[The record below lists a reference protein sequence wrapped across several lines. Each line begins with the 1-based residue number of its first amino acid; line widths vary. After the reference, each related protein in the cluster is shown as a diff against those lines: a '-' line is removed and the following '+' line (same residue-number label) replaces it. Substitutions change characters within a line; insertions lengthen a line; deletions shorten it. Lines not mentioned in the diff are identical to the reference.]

1 MKHSHKI
8 KRSFWLLLLLSVFS
22 LAEASHLV
30 GGFLT
35 YRWLGTNGS
44 NTQYRV
50 TLFVYR
56 DCARDGTSDE
66 VPFDDDID
74 LCVYSGDKRL
84 YTTYKIKLLNRKKV
98 QPVGNTNCPEVA
110 SACLE
115 QGFYET
121 TISLPNSST
130 GYHLKWE
137 RCCRN
142 TQNNLRDQ
150 FGQAY
155 QGQTY
160 YGFIPP
166 TSIKNSSPYFQDIP
180 VPFICKDDT
189 TTIRN
194 RAVDPDG
201 DSLSYKLVTPWQGAD
216 ENNPTLNSCPNP
228 MSGFPDVEYRNG
240 FSAAKPF
247 GNSGIASIDA
257 FNGLTT
263 YLSRI
268 AGRFAIAIEVTE
280 WRNGVAISSV
290 RLDLQILVIN
300 CSPNNKPDLSYEGG
314 SKFWEIQ
321 PGEKKCWDV
330 TASDWVDDDQ
340 IITLRAFG
348 DILTGSTTFTGTKAT
363 LSPAT
368 NANKEK
374 VTSTFCWQPDCDV
387 NTTDTFRV
395 TFEAYDDG
403 CPSKFINENALIKV
417 KPLVFSEIIGGV
429 RNVCQ
434 NASNISYFA
443 DKRNY
448 ANTLKW
454 SVTGGTIV
462 GSDTANEIRVNWGNG
477 STGRVSLELTSPFGC
492 KGPTKEIPVNLLPA
506 PDRPNITGPDTV
518 CVGNSYQ
525 YRYTLSNFEA
535 NLVYAWEV
543 FDGVER
549 ASAANKSYV
558 DLTWIFMQNKPAFVR
573 VIATNQG
580 GCVSLPDTLFIM
592 PAGAGIPILS
602 GPKAVCPNNDNI
614 EYQITNFDSKT
625 TYTWSAL
632 GARNVKP
639 GNNGLALIDW
649 GNTGSGWLKVVAT
662 NRFGCKDSVTLN
674 IVKTH
679 QLPGQMPQ
687 GDTAFCEFTSNIPY
701 KVNAVSGETYSWSI
715 SGGSLQN
722 GQNTPSITVNWG
734 AKGNGYVGVKATAYD
749 PINDKECS
757 SQEFQL
763 PVVLYPIP
771 TGDIFIPNT
780 EPEQCQDNAPY
791 RLQTQLQGALQNGDS
806 LEIQV
811 NNGLTF
817 QKLRNTN
824 GIIENIEISKN
835 QPGTY
840 NIRARIISAFGCIG
854 PWDEVSITI
863 NPKPSNTVI
872 IGNDVICF
880 PPRNEYEYQVNG
892 AASSTFVWNLTGGS
906 FTLNPQ
912 SGNLARVAWD
922 TAAALRLLQVQEI
935 SDKGCPGDLVPFDV
949 DYDNPNIESRLVSV
963 SPPPGGDTRIIF
975 DYKVGNSPVPNGDV
989 RIQRRPN
996 LFGGIWSNAGTSPQN
1011 AQTFSDGNVNPD
1023 DGAYDY
1029 RAYMLNRC
1037 GDTLY
1042 TEVHTT
1048 VWLQGDKT
1056 GPLSMKVE
1064 FSPYFGFEN
1073 GVERYE
1079 LYRQLIG
1086 KGEYELYETYPVES
1100 QDSFENGEDNYGQR
1114 FRIKAYELGGDRV
1127 SWSNDVALYFEPV
1140 MFVPN
1145 AFTPNGKGPGQNEIF
1160 KPLISGVKSYEF
1172 RIYNRWGE
1180 KLAEYFE
1187 ESQGWDGTYGGKL
1200 APEGVYVYQIQFRD
1214 FQDKLYQFSG
1224 TIHLLR

>member
-1 MKHSHKI
+1 MGLI
-8 KRSFWLLLLLSVFS
+8 S
-22 LAEASHLV
+22 LADASHLV

-35 YRWLGTNGS
+35 YRWLGSNGTS
-44 NTQYRV
+44 TQYRV

-56 DCARDGTSDE
+56 DCTKDGTSDE

-115 QGFYET
+115 QGIYET

-142 TQNNLRDQ
+142 TQNNLKDQ

-201 DSLSYKLVTPWQGAD
+201 DSLSYRLVTPWQGAD
-216 ENNPTLNSCPNP
+216 ENSPTLNSCPDP
-228 MSGFPDVEYRNG
+228 MSNFPDVEYRNG
-240 FSAAKPF
+240 YSAAKPF

-268 AGRFAIAIEVTE
+268 AGRFAVAIEVTE

-300 CSPNNKPDLSYEGG
+300 CSPNNKPSLSYEGG

-330 TASDWVDDDQ
+330 TASDIVDDDQ

-348 DILTGSTTFTGTKAT
+348 DILTGSSTFTGTKAT

-368 NANKEK
+368 NANKIK
-374 VTSTFCWQPDCDV
+374 VTSKFCWQPDCDV
-387 NTTDTFRV
+387 STVDTFRV

-417 KPLVFSEIIGGV
+417 SPPKFNETIGGQ

-434 NASNISYFA
+434 NAQDISYFA

-448 ANTLKW
+448 KNKLKW
-454 SVTGGTIV
+454 SVEGGNIT
-462 GSDTANEIRVNWGNG
+462 GSDTANSINVNWGNG
-477 STGRVSLELTSPFGC
+477 STGKVKLEITSEFGC
-492 KGPTKEIPVNLLPA
+492 LGPVKEIPVTLLPA
-506 PDRPNITGPDTV
+506 PDKPIISGPDTV

-525 YRYTLSNFEA
+525 YRYKINNFDGSLS
-535 NLVYAWEV
+535 YDWDV
-543 FDGVER
+543 FDGIER
-549 ASAANKSYV
+549 SAASDKAYI
-558 DLTWIFMQNKPAFVR
+558 DYTWLFQQNKPAFTTVR
-573 VIATNQG
+573 ASNQA
-580 GCVSLPDTLFIM
+580 GCLSLPDTLFIA
-592 PAGAGIPILS
+592 PAGAGVPIIT
-602 GPKAVCPNNDNI
+602 GPKAVCPNNDGI
-614 EYQITNFDSKT
+614 EYQISNFDNQS
-625 TYTWSAL
+625 TYTWTPFGANKVSPGTL
-632 GARNVKP
+632 GKATV
-639 GNNGLALIDW
+639 DW
-649 GNTGSGWLKVVAT
+649 GNTGLGWLKVVAT
-662 NRFGCKDSVTLN
+662 NRFGCKDSSTYNV
-674 IVKTH
+674 VKTH

-687 GDTAFCEFTSNIPY
+687 GDTAFCEFTSNILY
-701 KVNAVSGETYSWSI
+701 KVDPVSGETYSWSI
-715 SGGSLQN
+715 SGGTIVS
-722 GQNTPSITVNWG
+722 GQNTPSINADWG
-734 AKGNGYVGVKATAYD
+734 AFGIGFVGVKATAFD
-749 PINDKECS
+749 RVNNKECS
-757 SQEFQL
+757 SQEFKL
-763 PVVLYPIP
+763 PIKLYPIP
-771 TGDIFIPNT
+771 SGDIFTLDN
-780 EPEQCQDNAPY
+780 EPDQCQDNVFY
-791 RLQTQLQGALQNGDS
+791 KLQTNIKGRLQVGDS
-806 LEIQV
+806 LEIEA
-811 NNGLTF
+811 NNGLLF
-817 QKLRNTN
+817 EKIRNSN
-824 GIIENIEISKN
+824 GIIEDIEIDLN
-835 QPGTY
+835 QAGTFL
-840 NIRARIISAFGCIG
+840 IRARVISAFGCIG
-854 PWDEVSITI
+854 PWDEVNITI
-863 NPKPSNTVI
+863 NPKPLNTVI
-872 IGNDVICF
+872 IGSDVICF
-880 PPRNEYEYQVNG
+880 PPKNEYEYEVRG
-892 AASSTFVWNLTGGS
+892 AANSTYIWNLVGGT
-906 FTLNPQ
+906 FTLDPKDG
-912 SGNLARVAWD
+912 SLARVNWD
-922 TAAALRLLQVQEI
+922 TSASQRLLEVQEI
-935 SDKGCPGDLVPFDV
+935 SNKGCPGDVLPITV
-949 DYDNPNIESRLVSV
+949 DYDNPRITSRLVTV
-963 SPPPGGDTRIIF
+963 SPPPGGDANILF
-975 DYKVGNSPVPNGDV
+975 EYEVANSPVANGDV
-989 RIQRRPN
+989 RIQRKLN
-996 LFGGIWSNAGTSPQN
+996 LSGGLWNQVGTSPQN
-1011 AQTFSDGNVNPD
+1011 ATVFTDNTANPD
-1023 DGAYDY
+1023 VGAYDY

-1042 TEVHTT
+1042 TSAHTT
-1048 VWLQGDKT
+1048 VWLEGEKS
-1056 GPLSMKVE
+1056 GPLSMAVK

-1086 KGEYELYETYPVES
+1086 KGNYELYETYPLPS

-1172 RIYNRWGE
+1172 RIFNRWGE

-1187 ESQGWDGTYGGKL
+1187 ESQGWDGSVNGNPV
-1200 APEGVYVYQIQFRD
+1200 PEGVYVYQIQFRD

-1224 TIHLLR
+1224 TIHLIR